1 MAFTTI
7 NGSATDPVVRFLGT
21 NGPDQV
27 AITSLPSDVPD
38 TSATTFYSEGRE
50 GDDLWNI
57 GVFAPNASIF
67 GGQGNDVVTTNV
79 AGLGIIGTNP
89 LFLSGAT
96 IELNQGDDEFGN
108 VQFAIDATISTLQGG
123 QGNDT
128 MWLGNLQSSYVNGNR
143 GEDFI
148 AMDDILSPSNTDRSS
163 IFGGQGNDT
172 FQIELGDSNSA
183 LTNSWVFGALGD
195 DVMFI
200 DVDTTAAGTIFDGGD
215 GNDFLSATSTAVG
228 TSQAD
233 LTMVGGTGNDSVTGG
248 DGDDSIQGNDGD
260 DFLVGGDGRDTVEGG
275 NGSDVVYGGRNDREG
290 DFLSGGTGGNRFVSR
305 DDDSDFYSV
314 TIPTTTT
321 RLGNGFQF
329 TWGGGGVDVITD
341 WSSASAGTNVIDTG
355 IIGQLVIGTSGA
367 ANMSFNADID
377 DPIENQNIAIRG
389 FFSFDSQSFVTAQS
403 GPDILLTQTGNDVSG
418 IWSGN
423 DFNTDVSTVLIGAG
437 NTSIL
442 QSSNFVFEGT
452 VPV

>member
-275 NGSDVVYGGRNDREG
+275 NGADVVYGGRDDREG
-290 DFLSGGTGGNRFVSR
+290 DSLSGGTGGNRFVSR
-305 DDDSDFYSV
+305 DNDSATYTVDFTES
-314 TIPTTTT
+314 TSRIIGGTTF
-321 RLGNGFQF
+321 R
-329 TWGGGGVDVITD
+329 WGSGGVDVITD
-341 WSSASAGTNVIDTG
+341 WTSASAGVNVIDTG
-355 IIGQLVIGTSGA
+355 LISNLDGSGTFQ
-367 ANMSFNADID
+367 MSLDASTTDID
-377 DPIENQNIAIRG
+377 TRTNLALRG
-389 FFSFDSQSFVTAQS
+389 FFSADTQAFTVNEF
-403 GPDILLTQTGNDVSG
+403 GNDILITQTSSNPSG
-418 IWSGN
+418 SWDNG
-423 DFNTDVSTVLIGAG
+423 DFNRDQSVILLNAGTST
-437 NTSIL
+437 L
-442 QSSNFVFEGT
+442 QSSQFVQEGSI
-452 VPV
+452 V